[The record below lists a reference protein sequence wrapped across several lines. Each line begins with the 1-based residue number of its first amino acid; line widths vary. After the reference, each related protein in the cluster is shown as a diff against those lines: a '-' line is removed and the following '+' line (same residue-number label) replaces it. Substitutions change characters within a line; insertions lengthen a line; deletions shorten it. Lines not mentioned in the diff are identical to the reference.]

1 MRGQLKFVSTVVGLI
16 KEFDGLVLLSNYNKI
31 TTHHVTQLSM
41 RNCLCVIQLF
51 KRLFAEGLKVQK
63 ERMQTLRGYA
73 REQREVRA
81 RKQQVVVE
89 SLEIYYKD
97 QFSLLAESVAQER
110 RNVEVRDA
118 AQAEVR

>member
-1 MRGQLKFVSTVVGLI
+1 
-16 KEFDGLVLLSNYNKI
+16 
-31 TTHHVTQLSM
+31 M
-41 RNCLCVIQLF
+41 RNCLYVIQLF

-81 RKQQVVVE
+81 RKQQVDVE
-89 SLEIYYKD
+89 SLENFYKD
-97 QFSLLAESVAQER
+97 QFSMLAETVAQER

-118 AQAEVR
+118 AQAEVRL